1 MTKTNKSGK
10 TPTILM
16 AAVAIVAVILCIVFV
31 SQKGGLQKQINDAT
45 AAAETAKAEAEKA
58 VADAKAAGEQALADE
73 KAAAETAQAELQK
86 QLDEA

>member
-45 AAAETAKAEAEKA
+45 AAAETAKADGDGGCGDGKGRGREGRGGREGGGR
-58 VADAKAAGEQALADE
+58 AGPGG
-73 KAAAETAQAELQK
+73 
-86 QLDEA
+86 